1 MTRAIFSAATI
12 GWLAAALCVPTG
24 AARAESPG
32 AATGTA
38 PGTAMS
44 ESGTPSGTAAGAARV
59 GGAVA
64 GVVGAAGEAAS
75 VVGGQAEELGDQV
88 MRTLSETL
96 AAGKGGAERAARAAV
111 EGAEALMAPA
121 PQEPTTPDPIIV
133 ELFTSQGCSSCPPAD
148 ELLGQLA
155 TRADIVPL
163 ALHVDYWDYLGW
175 ADPFAQPAF
184 TARQKAYARA
194 KGERMIYTPQ
204 MMVGGVESVVGT
216 DAAAVDR
223 VITARK
229 ELKTPVRMQVTNA
242 GGGAFQID
250 LSADPP
256 LKEGTVVQIVRYAP
270 QARVKIL
277 RGENEGLELDYANVV
292 TAWHAIAEWDGRTPT
307 LIATKIEGD
316 QPAVVIVQS
325 ARPGKSVP
333 LPGPIVAARK
343 LQ

>member
-1 MTRAIFSAATI
+1 MA
-12 GWLAAALCVPTG
+12 PT
-24 AARAESPG
+24 P
-32 AATGTA
+32 
-38 PGTAMS
+38 
-44 ESGTPSGTAAGAARV
+44 
-59 GGAVA
+59 
-64 GVVGAAGEAAS
+64 
-75 VVGGQAEELGDQV
+75 Q
-88 MRTLSETL
+88 
-96 AAGKGGAERAARAAV
+96 
-111 EGAEALMAPA
+111 EALP
-121 PQEPTTPDPIIV
+121 PDPIIV

-148 ELLGQLA
+148 ALLAELAL
-155 TRADIVPL
+155 RSDIVPL

-204 MMVGGVESVVGT
+204 MMVGGVEPVVGT
-216 DAAAVDR
+216 DAATLDQ
-223 VITARK
+223 VIAARK
-229 ELKTPVRMQVTNA
+229 ALKTPVRMQITHAA
-242 GGGAFQID
+242 GGQVQID
-250 LSADPP
+250 LSAEPP

-277 RGENEGLELDYANVV
+277 RGENAGLEIDYANVV

>member
-1 MTRAIFSAATI
+1 MTRVILSAATI
-12 GWLAAALCVPTG
+12 GWLAATLCAP
-24 AARAESPG
+24 PG
-32 AATGTA
+32 AALAQGLGA
-38 PGTAMS
+38 GHGAGPAA
-44 ESGTPSGTAAGAARV
+44 AAGAV
-59 GGAVA
+59 GSQI
-64 GVVGAAGEAAS
+64 ED
-75 VVGGQAEELGDQV
+75 LGDQV

-111 EGAEALMAPA
+111 EGTEALMAPA
-121 PQEPTTPDPIIV
+121 PQDAMPPDPIIV

-148 ELLGQLA
+148 AQLSQLA
-155 TRADIVPL
+155 LRSDIVPL

-216 DAAAVDR
+216 DAAGLDQ

-229 ELKTPVRMQVTNA
+229 ELTTPVRMQVTDA

-250 LSADPP
+250 LSAEPP

-277 RGENEGLELDYANVV
+277 RGENAGLEIDYANVV
-292 TAWHAIAEWDGRTPT
+292 TAWHAVAEWDGRTPT

-325 ARPGKSVP
+325 AQPGKSVP